1 MFVLSSI
8 WDGIKQ
14 MQHKINQSN
23 NASELE
29 FEVKKMSSVAEVREN
44 EKLLQDPER
53 LKLTVGYEVML
64 SL

>member
-29 FEVKKMSSVAEVREN
+29 FEVKKMNSVAEVREN